1 MVMRELTVTM
11 PVPGDLSDARL
22 LALPFN
28 VYGPNGEP
36 VGHGVVSPREPATVI
51 LAEAANDMPRVHVV
65 ALRPDGEQ
73 LQSSTKLEDGS
84 NGVTLDAGANSPHEW
99 LRWVTPFRSL
109 EHLNSPV
116 FRGDVQVRAR
126 RVGPVWV
133 TVWALRAGRW
143 VATDMRPQEQ
153 LRGDGARLIV
163 LDVPAFPHVLQ
174 VGGDDVAW
182 RLVSLPPQ
190 GQVQIALTRRAAEDG
205 DSIDVTV
212 GRTNP
217 VNELIMS
224 YLTSGAATEADRL
237 AEAWH
242 AADVALYK
250 KMEDPVSAAAGA
262 YVLLKMNRL
271 DDRRL
276 WVTNLVNWFPDLAD
290 GPIVAAA
297 LALQRKNPDQQRVRK
312 YIAQAMERGLPV
324 FSMGLSILV
333 ETMAAIHRGKS
344 ESKSFQMR
352 YQAARAY
359 LQARALKGA
368 YFSFYGRSPA
378 EPSWTR
384 LYGNA
389 NEPAPLANEPRLGIG
404 QAIDRSADFGTIAPS
419 LERALIKSTK
429 STSTDDLLRLGFSRQ
444 YGLPAEEGLHLFR
457 EVGANALGLDTL
469 SMPADGSDWDAQ
481 RERNAFMVFDGD
493 E

>member
-1 MVMRELTVTM
+1 MRELTVTM
-11 PVPGDLSDARL
+11 HGDLSEARL
-22 LALPFN
+22 LALPFD

-36 VGHGVVSPREPATVI
+36 VGHGVVSPTESATVI

-65 ALRPDGEQ
+65 AVRPDGVQ

-84 NGVTLDAGANSPHEW
+84 NRVILVAGANSPHEW
-99 LRWVTPFRSL
+99 LRWVTPFRAL
-109 EHLNSPV
+109 EHLNSPI
-116 FRGDVQVRAR
+116 FRGDVQLQAR

-143 VATDMRPQEQ
+143 IATDMRPREQ

-163 LDVPAFPHVLQ
+163 LDVPAAPHVLQ

-190 GQVQIALTRRAAEDG
+190 GQARVVLTRHATEDG

-212 GRTNP
+212 GRMNP

-237 AEAWH
+237 AEAWQ

-271 DDRRL
+271 DDRRQ
-276 WVTNLVNWFPDLAD
+276 WVSNLVDWFPYLAD

-297 LALQRKNPDQQRVRK
+297 LALQRKNPDKQRVRK

-324 FSMGLSILV
+324 FSMGISTLV
-333 ETMAAIHRGKS
+333 ETMAAIHRGKR
-344 ESKSFQMR
+344 ESKIFQMW
-352 YQAARAY
+352 YQAARAF
-359 LQARALKGA
+359 LQARASQGA

-389 NEPAPLANEPRLGIG
+389 DAPAPLANESRLSIG
-404 QAIDRSADFGTIAPS
+404 RAIDRLPDFGTIAPS
-419 LERALIKSTK
+419 LERALVKSTK
-429 STSTDDLLRLGFSRQ
+429 SSSTDDLLRLGFSRQ
-444 YGLPAEEGLHLFR
+444 YSLPAEEGLQLFR
-457 EVGANALGLDTL
+457 EVGASALGLHAL
-469 SMPADGSDWDAQ
+469 SIPAVESDWNAQ

>member
-1 MVMRELTVTM
+1 MRELTVTM
-11 PVPGDLSDARL
+11 HGNRSEARL
-22 LALPFN
+22 LALPFD

-36 VGHGVVSPREPATVI
+36 VGYGVVSPTEPATVI

-65 ALRPDGEQ
+65 AVRPDGEQ

-84 NGVTLDAGANSPHEW
+84 NRVTLVAGANSPREW
-99 LRWVTPFRSL
+99 LQWVTPFRSL

-116 FRGDVQVRAR
+116 FRGDVQLRAR
-126 RVGPVWV
+126 RVGSVWA

-153 LRGDGARLIV
+153 LRDDGVRLIV

-190 GQVQIALTRRAAEDG
+190 GQARVALTRRATEDG

-212 GRTNP
+212 GRMNP

-237 AEAWH
+237 SEAWH
-242 AADVALYK
+242 AADVALYEK
-250 KMEDPVSAAAGA
+250 IEDPVSAAAGA

-271 DDRRL
+271 DDRRK
-276 WVTNLVNWFPDLAD
+276 WITNLVNWFPYLAD

-297 LALQRKNPDQQRVRK
+297 LTLQRKNLDQQQVRK

-324 FSMGLSILV
+324 FSMGISILV
-333 ETMAAIHRGKS
+333 ETMAAIHRGKR
-344 ESKSFQMR
+344 ESKSFQMW

-359 LQARALKGA
+359 LQARASKGA

-389 NEPAPLANEPRLGIG
+389 DAPVPLANEPWLGIG
-404 QAIDRSADFGTIAPS
+404 RAIERLPNFGTIAPS
-419 LERALIKSTK
+419 LERALVKSTK
-429 STSTDDLLRLGFSRQ
+429 SRSTNDLLRLGLYRQ
-444 YGLPAEEGLHLFR
+444 YNLPAVEGLQLFH
-457 EVGANALGLDTL
+457 EVESSALGLDTL
-469 SMPADGSDWDAQ
+469 SIPAVGSDWNAQ

>member
-1 MVMRELTVTM
+1 
-11 PVPGDLSDARL
+11 
-22 LALPFN
+22 
-28 VYGPNGEP
+28 
-36 VGHGVVSPREPATVI
+36 
-51 LAEAANDMPRVHVV
+51 
-65 ALRPDGEQ
+65 
-73 LQSSTKLEDGS
+73 
-84 NGVTLDAGANSPHEW
+84 
-99 LRWVTPFRSL
+99 
-109 EHLNSPV
+109 
-116 FRGDVQVRAR
+116 
-126 RVGPVWV
+126 
-133 TVWALRAGRW
+133 
-143 VATDMRPQEQ
+143 
-153 LRGDGARLIV
+153 
-163 LDVPAFPHVLQ
+163 
-174 VGGDDVAW
+174 
-182 RLVSLPPQ
+182 
-190 GQVQIALTRRAAEDG
+190 
-205 DSIDVTV
+205 
-212 GRTNP
+212 
-217 VNELIMS
+217 
-224 YLTSGAATEADRL
+224 
-237 AEAWH
+237 
-242 AADVALYK
+242 
-250 KMEDPVSAAAGA
+250 VSAAAGA

-276 WVTNLVNWFPDLAD
+276 WVTNLVNWFPYLAD